1 MKTLY
6 FECNMGAAGDML
18 MAALLELHS
27 NPDDFMKRLNRIG
40 IPGTNITAE
49 PSLKCGIKGTHIT
62 VTINGEKEE
71 EEHHH
76 SSFHTLGHLIEHLN
90 ISDAVKKNALAVY
103 KLLAEAES
111 QVHGVPVN
119 QIHFH
124 EVGEMD
130 AVADIVGVCMLIEEL
145 APELIL
151 ASPVNLG
158 SGYVKCTHGILP
170 VPAPATAFILQ
181 NVPIYNNDTNGE
193 LCTPTG
199 AALLKYFA
207 KKFCKMPVMKVA
219 GIGYGAGKKDFETT
233 NCLRAYM
240 GNADSINEEV
250 IELVC
255 NLDDM
260 TPEAL
265 AFAQQL
271 LLDKGALDVYTT
283 PIVMKKGRAG
293 FSFTCMCRLND
304 RDKMLPLIFKHTTTL
319 GVREY
324 SSNRYA
330 LQREQTEIETEFGKM
345 RIKTSQGFGTR
356 KSKLEYEDVA
366 ALAKKHNCSLAKTEV
381 CIKYEKLKNYLRE
394 LGSIAIAFSG
404 GVDSTFLLKTAHD
417 VLGDCVIAVTARSCS
432 FPKRELDE
440 AAAFCNGEGI
450 AHIIFNSEE
459 LEIEGFSKNP
469 ANRCYLCKRELFA
482 KILTIAKEHGISHIA
497 EGSNKDD
504 EGDYRPGLTAVAEL
518 GIKSPLRYAELN
530 KQEIRLLSKEINL
543 PTWNKQSYACLS
555 SRFPYGE
562 EINPERLGIIDKA
575 EQFLLDIGFH
585 QVRVRYHGN
594 LARIETDADGFALMS
609 SQEIREK
616 IQAALK
622 EMGFTYIA
630 LDLLGYRTGSMNET
644 LPLTPRIFLS
654 QCP

>member
-27 NPDDFMKRLNRIG
+27 NPDDFLNRLNNVG
-40 IPGTNITAE
+40 ILGTNITAE
-49 PSLKCGIKGTHIT
+49 PSIKCGIKGTHIN
-62 VTINGEKEE
+62 VTINGKHEDK
-71 EEHHH
+71 EHHH
-76 SSFHTLGHLIEHLN
+76 HHHSDYHTLGHLIEHLN
-90 ISDAVKKNALAVY
+90 ISEMVKKNALAVY
-103 KLLAEAES
+103 KLIAEAES
-111 QVHGVPVN
+111 HVHGVPVN

-130 AVADIVGVCMLIEEL
+130 AIADIVGVCMLIEEL
-145 APELIL
+145 APKLIL
-151 ASPVNLG
+151 ASPVNMG
-158 SGYVKCTHGILP
+158 SGQVKCAHGILP

-181 NVPIYNNDTNGE
+181 GIPVYSDATNGE

-207 KKFCKMPVMKVA
+207 KEFRKMPVMKIA
-219 GIGYGAGKKDFETT
+219 SLGYGMGKKDFEKA
-233 NCLRAYM
+233 NCIRAYM
-240 GNADSINEEV
+240 GYADNATDEV

-283 PIVMKKGRAG
+283 PIVMKKGRVG
-293 FSFTCMCRLND
+293 FSFTCMCKLSD
-304 RDKMLPLIFKHTTTL
+304 KDKMLQLIFKHTTTL

-324 SSNRYA
+324 SSNRHT
-330 LQREQTEIETEFGKM
+330 LQREQAEFGSV
-345 RIKTSQGFGTR
+345 RIKTSQGFGIR

-366 ALAKKHNCSLAKTEV
+366 ALAKKHDSSIAETEV
-381 CIKYEKLKNYLRE
+381 RIKYEKLKDYLLE
-394 LGSIAIAFSG
+394 LESVAIAFSG

-417 VLGDCVIAVTARSCS
+417 VLGDRVIAVTARSHS
-432 FPKRELDE
+432 FPKRELNE
-440 AAAFCNGEGI
+440 AAAFCEKEGI
-450 AHIIFNSEE
+450 VHVIFNSEE

-469 ANRCYLCKRELFA
+469 ANRCYLCKRELFT
-482 KILTIAKEHGISHIA
+482 KILTIAKEHKISHIA

-530 KQEIRLLSKEINL
+530 KREIRLLSKEMNL
-543 PTWNKQSYACLS
+543 PTWNKQSFACLS

-575 EQFLLDIGFH
+575 EEFLLDMGFR

-594 LARIETDADGFALMS
+594 LARIETDEDGFVLMQS
-609 SQEIREK
+609 SERREK
-616 IQAALK
+616 IQMALK
-622 EMGFTYIA
+622 ELGFTYIA
-630 LDLLGYRTGSMNET
+630 LDLLGYRTGSMNEM
-644 LPLTPRIFLS
+644 LNL
-654 QCP
+654 